1 MKTLSIITLTII
13 LLLSINSGIA
23 QSNKVAK
30 AALPNYYKAINSDN
44 HGVIESAIENLVK
57 LKLYAPDLDYS
68 KVAEKLGQL
77 TEDGQTIQIKY
88 KAFVANLY
96 LESPEKFNWLSS
108 EDKDEQAK
116 LFDTMFAQLEIRAKN
131 RAQ

>member
-23 QSNKVAK
+23 QSYKVAK
-30 AALPNYYKAINSDN
+30 ASVPNYYKALNSDN
-44 HGVIESAIENLVK
+44 HGMVESAIENLVK
-57 LKLYAPDLDYS
+57 LKLFAPDLDYS
-68 KVAEKLGQL
+68 KVAEKLDQL

-96 LESPEKFNWLSS
+96 LESPEKFNWISS
-108 EDKDEQAK
+108 EDKDKQAK

>member
-68 KVAEKLGQL
+68 KVAEKLDQL

>member
-13 LLLSINSGIA
+13 LLVSFNSGFA
-23 QSNKVAK
+23 QSYKVAK
-30 AALPNYYKAINSDN
+30 RSLPNYYKALNSDN
-44 HGVIESAIENLVK
+44 QGLVESAIENLVK

-68 KVAEKLGQL
+68 KVAEKLDQL
-77 TEDGQTIQIKY
+77 ADDGQSIQIKY

-96 LESPEKFNWLSS
+96 IESPEKFNWLSS
-108 EDKDEQAK
+108 EDKNEQVK
-116 LFDTMFAQLEIRAKN
+116 IFDTMFAQLEIRANK

>member
-23 QSNKVAK
+23 QSYEAVK
-30 AALPNYYKAINSDN
+30 AAVPNYYKALTSDN
-44 HGVIESAIENLVK
+44 HGMVESAIENLVK
-57 LKLYAPDLDYS
+57 LKLFAPDLDFS
-68 KVAEKLGQL
+68 KVAEKLDQL

-108 EDKDEQAK
+108 EDKDKQVK

>member
-23 QSNKVAK
+23 QSYRVAK
-30 AALPNYYKAINSDN
+30 ASLPNYYKALNSDN
-44 HGVIESAIENLVK
+44 HGMVESAIENLVK
-57 LKLYAPDLDYS
+57 LKLFAPDLDYS
-68 KVAEKLGQL
+68 KVAGKLDQL

-96 LESPEKFNWLSS
+96 LESPEKFNWISS
-108 EDKDEQAK
+108 EDKDKQAK

>member
-1 MKTLSIITLTII
+1 MKTLTIITLTII

-23 QSNKVAK
+23 QSYKVAK
-30 AALPNYYKAINSDN
+30 AAVPNYYKALNSDN
-44 HGVIESAIENLVK
+44 HGMIESAIENLVK
-57 LKLYAPDLDYS
+57 LKLFAPDLDYS
-68 KVAEKLGQL
+68 KVAEKLDQL

-96 LESPEKFNWLSS
+96 LESPEKFNWISS
-108 EDKDEQAK
+108 EDKDKQAK
-116 LFDTMFAQLEIRAKN
+116 LFDRMFAQLEIRAKN

>member
-23 QSNKVAK
+23 QSYKVAK
-30 AALPNYYKAINSDN
+30 ASVPNYYKALNSDN
-44 HGVIESAIENLVK
+44 HGMVESAIENLVK
-57 LKLYAPDLDYS
+57 LKLFAPDLDFS
-68 KVAEKLGQL
+68 KVAEKLDQL

-108 EDKDEQAK
+108 EDKDKQVK

>member
-1 MKTLSIITLTII
+1 MKTLTIITLTII

-23 QSNKVAK
+23 QSYKVAK
-30 AALPNYYKAINSDN
+30 ASVPNYYKALNSDN
-44 HGVIESAIENLVK
+44 HGVVESAIENLVK
-57 LKLYAPDLDYS
+57 LKLFAPDLDYS
-68 KVAEKLGQL
+68 KVAEKLDQL

-108 EDKDEQAK
+108 EDKDKQAK

>member
-1 MKTLSIITLTII
+1 MKTLSIITLTIL

-23 QSNKVAK
+23 QSYKVAK
-30 AALPNYYKAINSDN
+30 ASVPNYYKALNSDN
-44 HGVIESAIENLVK
+44 HGMVESAIENLVK
-57 LKLYAPDLDYS
+57 LKLFAPDLDYS
-68 KVAEKLGQL
+68 KVAEKLDQL

-96 LESPEKFNWLSS
+96 LESPEKFNWISS
-108 EDKDEQAK
+108 EDKDKQAK
-116 LFDTMFAQLEIRAKN
+116 LFDTMFVQLEIRAKN

>member
-23 QSNKVAK
+23 QSYKAAK
-30 AALPNYYKAINSDN
+30 ASVPNYYKALNSDN
-44 HGVIESAIENLVK
+44 HGMVESAIENLVK
-57 LKLYAPDLDYS
+57 LKVQSPDLDFS
-68 KVAEKLGQL
+68 KVIKKLDQL

-96 LESPEKFNWLSS
+96 LESPEKFNWITS
-108 EDKDEQAK
+108 EDKEKQVK